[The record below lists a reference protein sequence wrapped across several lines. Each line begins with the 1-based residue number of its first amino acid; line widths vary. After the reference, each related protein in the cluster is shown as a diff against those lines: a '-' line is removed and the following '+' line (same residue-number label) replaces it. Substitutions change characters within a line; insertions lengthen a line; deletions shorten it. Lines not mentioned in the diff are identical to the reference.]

1 LQQIAE
7 LTAAGC
13 DIVRVAVPSQDDA
26 DALPEIVRKSPIPV
40 IADIHFQ
47 SKYVFQA
54 IDAGCAAVRV
64 NPGNIRKF
72 DEVGPSIC
80 KAATDAGISLRIG
93 VNAGSLDKELYAKYG
108 GPTPEALVASAMK
121 EARMFE
127 DVGFHDFKIS
137 VKHHDVITMVE
148 TYRLLAS
155 KGDWPLHLGVTEAG
169 PAWQGTIKSCLA
181 FGALL
186 AEGIGDTI
194 RVSLSAPPVE
204 EVKVGCK
211 LLEYMGLRPRKFDII
226 SCPSCGR
233 SQVDVIQLANAVTEG
248 LKDVTAPIRVAVMG
262 CIVNGPGEA
271 READLGVASGNGKG
285 QIFIK
290 GKVIQTVPE
299 DQIVE
304 TLLVNRKI
312 AGTFLPKIGAIYFK
326 KGVELRC
333 DQASKAILENF
344 GPVKDVTETDWSE
357 EYNAPVLSIKVV
369 DALEEAIDHINTY
382 GSHHTDAI
390 ITNNLEHSERF
401 LREVDSSSVMLN
413 TSTRFADG
421 FEYGLGAEI
430 GISTDKIHARGPVG
444 LEGLTS
450 QKYVV
455 FGHGELRK

>member
-1 LQQIAE
+1 MVSTNVSQTAHDKIAVIGKKARAASLIMAKASSKQKNNVLLTLTDLLGKNLEDLLKANNLDIVEAEKNGLSKAFIDRLTISVDTVAQMAAGLRQIASLRDPIGEITDVRPQPSGIEVGKMRVPLGVVAIIYESRPNVTIDAAALCLKSGNAAVLRGGSDAKHSNAFLAGLIQQALSENSITSDAVQIITDPDRDLVGE
-7 LTAAGC
+7 LITAREYIDVLIPRGGKGC
-13 DIVRVAVPSQDDA
+13 FQHPGSVKGLDQIIKGIYLEGICHTYVDESADIDMAVAVCDNAKTQ
-26 DALPEIVRKSPIPV
+26 RYSP
-40 IADIHFQ
+40 
-47 SKYVFQA
+47 
-54 IDAGCAAVRV
+54 C
-64 NPGNIRKF
+64 
-72 DEVGPSIC
+72 
-80 KAATDAGISLRIG
+80 
-93 VNAGSLDKELYAKYG
+93 NA
-108 GPTPEALVASAMK
+108 M
-121 EARMFE
+121 
-127 DVGFHDFKIS
+127 
-137 VKHHDVITMVE
+137 
-148 TYRLLAS
+148 
-155 KGDWPLHLGVTEAG
+155 
-169 PAWQGTIKSCLA
+169 
-181 FGALL
+181 
-186 AEGIGDTI
+186 
-194 RVSLSAPPVE
+194 
-204 EVKVGCK
+204 
-211 LLEYMGLRPRKFDII
+211 
-226 SCPSCGR
+226 
-233 SQVDVIQLANAVTEG
+233 
-248 LKDVTAPIRVAVMG
+248 
-262 CIVNGPGEA
+262 
-271 READLGVASGNGKG
+271 
-285 QIFIK
+285 
-290 GKVIQTVPE
+290 
-299 DQIVE
+299 E

-312 AGTFLPKIGAIYFK
+312 AGAFLPKIGAIYFK

>member
-1 LQQIAE
+1 MVSTNVSQTAHDKIAVIGKKARAASLIMAKASSKQKNNVLLTLTDLLGKNLEDLLKANNLDIVEAEKNGLSKAFIDRLTISVDTVAQMAAGLRQIASLRDPIGE
-7 LTAAGC
+7 ITDVRPQPSGIEVGKMRVPLGVVAIIYESRPNVTIDAAALCLKSGNAAVLRGGSDAKHSNAFLAGLIQQALSENSITSDAVHDHHGPRPRVGRRIDYRPRIHRC
-13 DIVRVAVPSQDDA
+13 VDSRGGKGLISRLMQEATVPMIKHLEGICHTYVDESADIDMAVAVCDNAKTQ
-26 DALPEIVRKSPIPV
+26 RYSP
-40 IADIHFQ
+40 
-47 SKYVFQA
+47 
-54 IDAGCAAVRV
+54 C
-64 NPGNIRKF
+64 
-72 DEVGPSIC
+72 
-80 KAATDAGISLRIG
+80 
-93 VNAGSLDKELYAKYG
+93 NA
-108 GPTPEALVASAMK
+108 M
-121 EARMFE
+121 
-127 DVGFHDFKIS
+127 
-137 VKHHDVITMVE
+137 
-148 TYRLLAS
+148 
-155 KGDWPLHLGVTEAG
+155 
-169 PAWQGTIKSCLA
+169 
-181 FGALL
+181 
-186 AEGIGDTI
+186 
-194 RVSLSAPPVE
+194 
-204 EVKVGCK
+204 
-211 LLEYMGLRPRKFDII
+211 
-226 SCPSCGR
+226 
-233 SQVDVIQLANAVTEG
+233 
-248 LKDVTAPIRVAVMG
+248 
-262 CIVNGPGEA
+262 
-271 READLGVASGNGKG
+271 
-285 QIFIK
+285 
-290 GKVIQTVPE
+290 
-299 DQIVE
+299 E

>member
-1 LQQIAE
+1 MVSTNVSQTAHDKIAVIGKKARAASLIMAKASSKQKNNVLLTLTDLLGKNLEDLLKANNLDIVEAEKNGLSKAFIDRLTISVDTVAQMAAGLRQIASLRDPIGEITDVRPQPSGIEVGKMRVPLGVVAIIYESRPNVTIDAAALCLKSGNAAVLRGGSDAKHSNAFLAGLIQQALSENSITSDAVQIITDPDRDLVGE
-7 LTAAGC
+7 LITAREYIDVLIPRGGKGLISRLMQEATVPMIKHLEGIC
-13 DIVRVAVPSQDDA
+13 HTYVAVCDNAKTQ
-26 DALPEIVRKSPIPV
+26 RYSP
-40 IADIHFQ
+40 
-47 SKYVFQA
+47 
-54 IDAGCAAVRV
+54 C
-64 NPGNIRKF
+64 
-72 DEVGPSIC
+72 
-80 KAATDAGISLRIG
+80 
-93 VNAGSLDKELYAKYG
+93 NA
-108 GPTPEALVASAMK
+108 M
-121 EARMFE
+121 
-127 DVGFHDFKIS
+127 
-137 VKHHDVITMVE
+137 
-148 TYRLLAS
+148 
-155 KGDWPLHLGVTEAG
+155 
-169 PAWQGTIKSCLA
+169 
-181 FGALL
+181 
-186 AEGIGDTI
+186 
-194 RVSLSAPPVE
+194 
-204 EVKVGCK
+204 
-211 LLEYMGLRPRKFDII
+211 
-226 SCPSCGR
+226 
-233 SQVDVIQLANAVTEG
+233 
-248 LKDVTAPIRVAVMG
+248 
-262 CIVNGPGEA
+262 
-271 READLGVASGNGKG
+271 
-285 QIFIK
+285 
-290 GKVIQTVPE
+290 
-299 DQIVE
+299 E